1 MIIVTGELR
10 IAPANVERLRPH
22 MRTVIEANRNE
33 DGCLLFA
40 YGEDVLEPG
49 LIRIVEHWR
58 DWPALAAHDKAL
70 HVAAWRATLKEVG
83 VLGRDLVAHEGTNGR
98 PI

>member
-10 IAPANVERLRPH
+10 IAPANMERLRPH
-22 MRTVIEANRNE
+22 MRTVIEANRKE

-49 LIRIVEHWR
+49 VIRIVEHWR
-58 DWPALAAHDKAL
+58 DWPALAAHDKAA
-70 HVAAWRATLKEVG
+70 HVVAWRAVLKEVG
-83 VLGRDLVAHEGTNGR
+83 VLGRDLVAHEGVNGR